1 LRNRF
6 NVTAMAGFVPDCAL
20 DVDVIASPNHGE
32 RRGGARPS
40 LLILHYTGM
49 EDADEAL
56 ERLCSPQ
63 SEVSAHYLVFED
75 ARIVQCV
82 QESRRAW
89 HAGVSAWNDITDI
102 NSHSIGIEI
111 ANPGHEFGYTDY
123 PSAQVDAVI
132 ALCRDIVD
140 RHAIAADR
148 LLGHSDVAPARKLDP
163 GEKFPWRSLYAA
175 GLGHWTEPAPLG
187 GKRGAFAIGAS
198 GTGVSALQEALRRY
212 GYGLGVTGVFDD
224 STQQVVRAFQRHFR
238 PARVDGLADRST
250 RRTLAALLATRP
262 DANRRV

>member
-1 LRNRF
+1 M
-6 NVTAMAGFVPDCAL
+6 TAFAPDCSL
-20 DVDVIASPNHGE
+20 SVDVVASPNHGE

-49 EDADEAL
+49 EDAGDAL
-56 ERLCSPQ
+56 ARLCSPQ

-82 QESRRAW
+82 PESRRAW
-89 HAGVSAWNDITDI
+89 HAGVSAWNGVTDV

-111 ANPGHEFGYTDY
+111 ANPGHEFGYTDF
-123 PSAQVDAVI
+123 PTVQVDAVI

-140 RHAIAADR
+140 RHRIPADR
-148 LLGHSDVAPARKLDP
+148 VLAHSDVAPSRKLDP
-163 GEKFPWRSLYAA
+163 GEKFPWRALHAA

-187 GKRGAFAIGAS
+187 NKRGALAIGAS
-198 GTGVSALQEALRRY
+198 GGEVSALQQDLRHY
-212 GYGLGVTGVFDD
+212 GYTLDATGRFDET
-224 STQQVVRAFQRHFR
+224 TQQVVRAFQRHFR

-250 RRTLAALLATRP
+250 RRTLAALLASRGSRTL
-262 DANRRV
+262 V

>member
-1 LRNRF
+1 
-6 NVTAMAGFVPDCAL
+6 MAAFVPDCAL

-32 RRGGARPS
+32 RRGDARPS
-40 LLILHYTGM
+40 LIILHYTGM

-82 QESRRAW
+82 PESRRAW
-89 HAGVSAWNDITDI
+89 HAGVSAWSDITDV

-111 ANPGHEFGYTDY
+111 ANPGHEFGYTDF
-123 PSAQVDAVI
+123 PSVQVDAVI

-140 RHAIAADR
+140 RHAIPADR

-163 GEKFPWRSLYAA
+163 GEKFPWRLLHAA
-175 GLGHWTEPAPLG
+175 GLGHWTEPAPVG
-187 GKRGAFAIGAS
+187 IKRGAFAIGAS
-198 GTGVSALQEALRRY
+198 GTKIDALQEALRRY
-212 GYGLGVTGVFDD
+212 GYALDVTGVFDET
-224 STQQVVRAFQRHFR
+224 TQQVVRAFQRHFR

-262 DANRRV
+262 GP

>member
-1 LRNRF
+1 
-6 NVTAMAGFVPDCAL
+6 MAPFVPDCAL

-56 ERLCSPQ
+56 ERLCSPR

-89 HAGVSAWNDITDI
+89 HAGLSAWNDITDV

-123 PSAQVDAVI
+123 PSVQVDAVV

-140 RHAIAADR
+140 RHGMRADR

-163 GEKFPWRSLYAA
+163 GEKFPWRSLHAA

-187 GKRGAFAIGAS
+187 SKRGAFTIGAS
-198 GTGVSALQEALRRY
+198 GTEVSTLQEALRRY
-212 GYGLGVTGVFDD
+212 GYGLDVTGVFDEI
-224 STQQVVRAFQRHFR
+224 TQQVVRAFQRHFR

-262 DANRRV
+262 DADRQV